1 MAVRNVR
8 EKQNHKM
15 ADKLSEKYQNQ
26 KITDRMPEKITA
38 KMTDRNVREMS
49 EPIMSEKI
57 TRKIPYRWN
66 LEIRFDKYLIKK
78 LFSQDFL
85 FDHSK

>member
-1 MAVRNVR
+1 M
-8 EKQNHKM
+8 
-15 ADKLSEKYQNQ
+15 SEKCQNR
-26 KITDRMPEKITA
+26 K
-38 KMTDRNVREMS
+38 
-49 EPIMSEKI
+49 MSEKI

>member
-1 MAVRNVR
+1 
-8 EKQNHKM
+8 
-15 ADKLSEKYQNQ
+15 
-26 KITDRMPEKITA
+26 
-38 KMTDRNVREMS
+38 MTDRNVREMS
-49 EPIMSEKI
+49 EAKMAEKI